1 MDEDDQYF
9 EVEEVED
16 DLNQEEFKR
25 VFKIDDEEIFDEDGL
40 KSPTDIQV

>member
-25 VFKIDDEEIFDEDGL
+25 VFKIDDDGL